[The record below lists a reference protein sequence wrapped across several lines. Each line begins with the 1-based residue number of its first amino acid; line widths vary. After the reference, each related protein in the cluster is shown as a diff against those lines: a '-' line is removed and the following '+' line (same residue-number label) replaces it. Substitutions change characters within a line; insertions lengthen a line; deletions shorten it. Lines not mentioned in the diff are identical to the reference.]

1 MEILNLEKN
10 ENNEKKKI
18 IKNLSLLKSQY
29 KSLKN
34 INFSNIDILLQ
45 IDSHINLLRN
55 ISVDLNINNIQKYLN
70 SLSNLFICLNNNLQK
85 DFNEKNIFY
94 SNYEEFT
101 KSISDKINIL
111 NHTKKDI
118 IKYKSKIS
126 DLIYNYKQNKELNLM
141 MNINNINSIEE
152 CITNPIFIKY
162 INNNIINEIK
172 KIIEKF
178 YDYEKNYEKNKINF
192 NEVNIINK
200 EFINQ
205 LIKCNAI
212 SKDMRNKYFCNKY
225 MKNTGDNTNK
235 IYNNIYNC
243 YIKVFF
249 DYFIKLS
256 EITIKKI
263 SEENL
268 KLQRTNNHDKIIEQ
282 DIININNKVNVINNI
297 NIDDD
302 NIENNSPDLNI
313 LLNAG
318 LNNTEGKME
327 FFDKNNIENNIIN
340 LDDEFNLKES
350 NINFINNNFNFN
362 ANNKKSIFDE
372 EKRNKYY
379 QNLFNYKNQLFSIN
393 KENDEIYLNLM
404 KLENEKLNR
413 NKEIENKKY
422 LLHEKYNKIIKYK
435 REELDKEKIFLEKE
449 HNNFKTKENEFKLKY
464 DELKI
469 KLKNPIPDDKDKIIL
484 EKEKKNN
491 ENIIN
496 STLIKEQKEKNDKET
511 ILNINEK
518 KEKENKENIN
528 INQEIKKEEN
538 KTVINNK
545 NTNETKNEVNNKNN
559 IKEINKEKKSF
570 LFGENKNIPFKKE
583 SPKENKNDEKNK
595 NFLNNDNI
603 IINPGKNIINN
614 NPFNLNKKEEKKVE
628 KEDDEIIKQVKALD
642 NLPSVLSNRNSS
654 KNKKETFSPT
664 IIQRGTTNNDN
675 NMSLLFSGLNINGNI
690 IGNGLTD
697 KTSISKI
704 KDMKKKIANPFG
716 AVFDSNNIFN
726 QIQTNSVNTIND
738 YFQSQ
743 VDKNNLFDFN
753 ANSNIN
759 NPFNNN
765 QNKQS
770 NLNPF
775 VTQANNLNNNNN
787 NTNNNINKNN
797 FFNQNT
803 NNIFTK
809 NQPTQQTNIFNNL
822 NLSSNKTGENAFSTA
837 TFGIHNS
844 TLANNNNNKLGNDL
858 GNISNSFNMI
868 NLSFGNN
875 NNLNGKNINS
885 QSPFTS
891 FNLNQGLK
899 FLNTGAQQNNDDT
912 YF

>member
-1 MEILNLEKN
+1 MEILNH
-10 ENNEKKKI
+10 ENNENIENKKI

-29 KSLKN
+29 TSLKN

-45 IDSHINLLRN
+45 IDSYINLLKN
-55 ISVDLNINNIQKYLN
+55 ISLDLNINNIQIYLN
-70 SLSNLFICLNNNLQK
+70 SLINLFNCLNNNLQK

-101 KSISDKINIL
+101 KSISDKINNL
-111 NHTKKDI
+111 NYARKDI
-118 IKYKSKIS
+118 IKYKSRLS
-126 DLIYNYKQNKELNLM
+126 DLIYNYNQNKELNLM

-162 INNNIINEIK
+162 INNNIINDIK
-172 KIIEKF
+172 KINKKF
-178 YDYEKNYEKNKINF
+178 YDYEKNYEKNKNDF

-256 EITIKKI
+256 EITIRKI

-268 KLQRTNNHDKIIEQ
+268 KLQSSDNHNKIIEQ
-282 DIININNKVNVINNI
+282 DEININNKVNENNNINNI
-297 NIDDD
+297 
-302 NIENNSPDLNI
+302 IEKNYPDFNI
-313 LLNAG
+313 LLNEG
-318 LNNTEGKME
+318 FKNTIGKME
-327 FFDKNNIENNIIN
+327 FFDKNDIENNIIN
-340 LDDEFNLKES
+340 LDDEFKLKES
-350 NINFINNNFNFN
+350 DINFINNNFNFN
-362 ANNKKSIFDE
+362 GNNKKSIFDE
-372 EKRNKYY
+372 EKRNKSY
-379 QNLFNYKNQLFSIN
+379 QNLFNYKDQLVSSN
-393 KENDEIYLNLM
+393 KENEEIYLLLI
-404 KLENEKLNR
+404 KIENGKLNR
-413 NKEIENKKY
+413 NKEKENKKY
-422 LLHEKYNKIIKYK
+422 LLNEKYNKIIKYK
-435 REELDKEKIFLEKE
+435 REELDKEKIFLENE
-449 HNNFKTKENEFKLKY
+449 HNNLKTKENEFKLKY
-464 DELKI
+464 DELKT

-491 ENIIN
+491 NNIIN
-496 STLIKEQKEKNDKET
+496 SSLIKEQKEKNDKEV

-518 KEKENKENIN
+518 KEKENKGN

-538 KTVINNK
+538 KSEINNK
-545 NTNETKNEVNNKNN
+545 NINEINNKNN

-570 LFGENKNIPFKKE
+570 IFGENKNIPFKKE
-583 SPKENKNDEKNK
+583 NPKENKNDEQNK
-595 NFLNNDNI
+595 NILNNDNI

-628 KEDDEIIKQVKALD
+628 KEDDEITKQVKALD

-664 IIQRGTTNNDN
+664 IIQRGTANAEN
-675 NMSLLFSGLNINGNI
+675 NMSLLFSGLNINGNV

-704 KDMKKKIANPFG
+704 KDLKKKIANPFNQ
-716 AVFDSNNIFN
+716 VFDTNNIFKN
-726 QIQTNSVNTIND
+726 IQSNSVNTIND
-738 YFQSQ
+738 NKKSK
-743 VDKNNLFDFN
+743 VDETNFFDFN
-753 ANSNIN
+753 SNSNIN

-765 QNKQS
+765 QNQQS

-775 VTQANNLNNNNN
+775 MNQTNALN
-787 NTNNNINKNN
+787 NTNNNINNNTNN
-797 FFNQNT
+797 FFNSNT
-803 NNIFTK
+803 NNIFNK
-809 NQPTQQTNIFNNL
+809 NQPQQTNIFNNL
-822 NLSSNKTGENAFSTA
+822 NLSSNKTGENSFPSAA
-837 TFGIHNS
+837 FGIHNS
-844 TLANNNNNKLGNDL
+844 TLANNNNNNLGNNL
-858 GNISNSFNMI
+858 GNISNNFNMI

-875 NNLNGKNINS
+875 NNLNGKNMNS

-891 FNLNQGLK
+891 FNPNQGLN
-899 FLNTGAQQNNDDT
+899 FLKTGAQQNNDDN